1 MIYISIGGHLHKIDF
16 RKSICNLVYTN
27 YVEHNFQ
34 SNNWSCVKLNLIEKE
49 IIKMISSPN
58 CALHGGSTL
67 GIKLKKTHCHLKI
80 SETPFKQKKFEVSTF

>member
-1 MIYISIGGHLHKIDF
+1 M
-16 RKSICNLVYTN
+16 YTN

-34 SNNWSCVKLNLIEKE
+34 RNNWSCVKLNLIKKD

-67 GIKLKKTHCHLKI
+67 GIKFTTYTLYFVGEMTHVHSL
-80 SETPFKQKKFEVSTF
+80 P